1 MLLGIPFI
9 INVLFKIYS
18 PIYLFEAEWSAG
30 DALGYYGDVLAFM
43 GTVVL
48 GALALYQ
55 NHIIKR
61 LELLEDQYNKLKR
74 EVDDLSIDFKM
85 FEHMNRR

>member
-30 DALGYYGDVLAFM
+30 QWADYRNARTREEKDYLIRKWGRP
-43 GTVVL
+43 
-48 GALALYQ
+48 
-55 NHIIKR
+55 KR
-61 LELLEDQYNKLKR
+61 
-74 EVDDLSIDFKM
+74 
-85 FEHMNRR
+85 

>member
-1 MLLGIPFI
+1 MSTMKQ
-9 INVLFKIYS
+9 NK
-18 PIYLFEAEWSAG
+18 ER
-30 DALGYYGDVLAFM
+30 
-43 GTVVL
+43 
-48 GALALYQ
+48 LYD
-55 NHIIKR
+55 IIKR

>member
-1 MLLGIPFI
+1 M
-9 INVLFKIYS
+9 
-18 PIYLFEAEWSAG
+18 
-30 DALGYYGDVLAFM
+30 DARELTKYVYRLND
-43 GTVVL
+43 T
-48 GALALYQ
+48 LYD
-55 NHIIKR
+55 IIKR